1 MQPLSSPARPVRF
14 ISELISG
21 FGLRFNSPFFIRL
34 RSWEYW
40 PFAVVYAPVFVYW
53 LWLSAK
59 ARSFFFFT
67 ASNPGIETGG
77 LLGESKIDLLAQIS
91 DEFKPKTLFFTHGTS
106 ADKVIAQCNTNRL
119 SFPVIAKPNAG
130 ERGWRVDKLTTE
142 AELRAY
148 AEESPIDFLVQGY
161 VDEPLE
167 LGVFYYRFPG
177 PHPVNQTE
185 GIVSS
190 IVQKEFLSIRGN
202 GRDTIETLIRQN
214 DRAILQLAT
223 LQKLYGLRFGQ
234 VLPPGET
241 MTLVSIGNH
250 CRGTKFLNANHLI
263 TPELARVF
271 DRISEPVAGFYYG
284 RYDLRCRSVADLY
297 AGKHIYVVELNG
309 VGAEPAHIYQPGFSL
324 WAGWRVLLQHWT
336 VIYRIS
342 RENHRQGVAYMTF
355 QEIRRVWQRIQ
366 ETR

>member
-1 MQPLSSPARPVRF
+1 MDSVFDR
-14 ISELISG
+14 ISAFQFRL
-21 FGLRFNSPFFIRL
+21 NSPFFIRL
-34 RSWEYW
+34 LSWEYW

-53 LWLSAK
+53 LWLSVK

-77 LLGESKIDLLAQIS
+77 MLGESKIDLLNQIS
-91 DEFKPKTLFFTHGTS
+91 DEFKPKTQFFTAHTP
-106 ADKVIAQCNTNRL
+106 ATAVLAQCQTTNL
-119 SFPVIAKPNAG
+119 TFPVIAKPNAG

-142 AELRAY
+142 AELLAY
-148 AEESPIDFLVQGY
+148 AQASPIDFLVQEY

-177 PHPVNQTE
+177 EAHGV
-185 GIVSS
+185 VSS

-214 DRAILQLAT
+214 DRAILQLVT
-223 LQKLYGLRFGQ
+223 LTELYGNRFAE
-234 VLPPGET
+234 VLPAGET
-241 MTLVSIGNH
+241 LTLVSIGNH

-263 TPELARVF
+263 TSELALVF
-271 DRISEPVAGFYYG
+271 DRISQPVAGFYYG

-297 AGKHIYVVELNG
+297 AGQHIKIVELNG
-309 VGAEPAHIYQPGFSL
+309 VGAEPAHIYQPGFSI
-324 WAGWRVLLQHWT
+324 WEGWRVLLQHWT
-336 VIYRIS
+336 VVYTIS
-342 RENHRQGVAYMTF
+342 RENHRRGVAYMTF
-355 QEIRRVWQRIQ
+355 AEIRRVWQRIQ